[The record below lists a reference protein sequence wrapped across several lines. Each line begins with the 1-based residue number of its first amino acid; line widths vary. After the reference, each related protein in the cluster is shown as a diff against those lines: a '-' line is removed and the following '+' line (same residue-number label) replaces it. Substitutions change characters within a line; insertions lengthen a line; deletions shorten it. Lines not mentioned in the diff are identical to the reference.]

1 MTAPIA
7 LHGVSVSFGALHAL
21 VHVDLEVR
29 AGEVLALM
37 GDNGAGKSTLIGVMS
52 GAIAPAAGRVL
63 IDGSA
68 VALRSPADARRF
80 GIAACPQSLALC
92 GNLDVVEN
100 LYLGHEVTRGGF
112 LDEVEMEHEARIR
125 LESLGARIPDV
136 RVPVDALSGGQ
147 QRSVAIA
154 RTLLSDPRVI
164 LLDEPTTGLGV
175 RQTAQIL
182 TLIGRLR
189 AQGHAVVIASHAIT
203 DVLAVADRIA
213 VLRLGHLVDVFD
225 AAETSSEELL
235 GAITGA
241 TAPADSRLGRNP
253 R

>member
-1 MTAPIA
+1 MTTPVA
-7 LHGVSVSFGALHAL
+7 LRNISVNFGAVQAL
-21 VHVDLEVR
+21 VNIDLEVR
-29 AGEVLALM
+29 SGEVLALM
-37 GDNGAGKSTLIGVMS
+37 GDNGAGKSTLISVIS
-52 GAIAPAAGRVL
+52 GAIEPTAGHIH

-68 VALRSPADARRF
+68 AALRSPAEARRF

-100 LYLGHEVTRGGF
+100 LYLGHETTRAGF
-112 LDEVEMEHEARIR
+112 LDEVEMEHEARIK
-125 LESLGARIPDV
+125 LDSLGARIPDV

-154 RTLLSDPRVI
+154 RTLLSNPRVI

-182 TLIGRLR
+182 TLISRLR
-189 AQGHAVVIASHAIT
+189 AQGHAVVLASHAIT

-213 VLRLGHLVDVFD
+213 VMRLGHLVSEFD
-225 AAETSSEELL
+225 AASTSSEELL

-241 TAPADSRLGRNP
+241 TAPTDGR
-253 R
+253 RERDLR